1 MRLSSEIET
10 RIAIPIRAG
19 PFGGCT
25 RVVSPSVSQQV
36 KVTLKLAEE
45 NLGGFSRDCLRSS
58 LRTRI

>member
-19 PFGGCT
+19 PSDGCSG
-25 RVVSPSVSQQV
+25 VVSSRVSQQV

-45 NLGGFSRDCLRSS
+45 NLACRE
-58 LRTRI
+58 